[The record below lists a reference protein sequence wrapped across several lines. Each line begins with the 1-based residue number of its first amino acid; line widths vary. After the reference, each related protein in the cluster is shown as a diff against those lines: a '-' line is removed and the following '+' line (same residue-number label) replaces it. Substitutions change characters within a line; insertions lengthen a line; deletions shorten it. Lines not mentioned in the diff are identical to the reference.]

1 MPPSRSR
8 CALLTFDLA
17 MLMASSSSLSAA
29 PPARPDTAPAGIGEQ
44 LPQELYLE
52 VRINQGSS
60 TQLARFIATGQQLS
74 ASAATLQEL
83 GLRLPEG
90 VEPDQQSVDL
100 AQLPDIRI
108 SYDARNQ
115 RLALQL
121 PLAGLNRP
129 VTQLRPATPPSV
141 LAASDSSPGL
151 LLNYDLHAQQQR
163 GFRSASSFSELRLF
177 GVGAGIWSTT
187 QNTSLD
193 ADRGRWQRRNIRLD
207 SRWQLD
213 LPGPMLTLGIG
224 DTLTG
229 ALEWS
234 RAVRIAGVHLSR
246 DFSLQPYR
254 VTTPLA
260 SFSGDALLPS
270 TVDLYI
276 NGIRQAS
283 RNVQPGRFQLDAVP
297 TLNGSGQAQLLVT
310 DINGQQRMLEFA
322 LYGTPTLL
330 QAGLS
335 DWSLDLGVLRE
346 DYGLRSFA
354 YGDRPMASASL
365 RHGVHQ
371 HLTIEA
377 HTELNTDLQ
386 LAGMGAVA
394 LLGERGGVVSASFS
408 RSRAGIMR
416 GHQHALGYQW
426 SAHGFS
432 VSARTQRSSSDF
444 RDAPAFLANALLP
457 RRTDQFFV
465 GLGNIHSGQFS
476 LSYISQHYPGSLPTR
491 LTGLGWSRNLHGNA
505 WLSVQLQHDLDN
517 RRTDSANL
525 YLSLPL
531 GRFTQLSSSVRHGSD
546 GNALALQAGRSVPTD
561 AGGWG
566 WRAQASLGTRRS
578 ANAELSHLDDAGQW
592 RIGMDY
598 DPDAGTTGY
607 ADANGSIVWFG
618 RSIRALRHVDD
629 AFALVSTNGV
639 AQVPVRLENRLI
651 GTTDAQGQLL
661 VAPLRAWQR
670 NLISIDTLGL
680 PMDLLLDTPQQLVVP
695 ASGSGASVVFRLQ
708 PSRPL
713 RLQVR
718 GADGKWLGVGST
730 IAVELAGRI
739 VATTVTGH
747 DGEVYLQD
755 PPAGAVLRIPVDESH
770 DCVIPLPTI
779 VQGSDP
785 PGITTLPCQ
794 P

>member
-8 CALLTFDLA
+8 CALLTIDLA
-17 MLMASSSSLSAA
+17 LLMASSSPLPAA
-29 PPARPDTAPAGIGEQ
+29 PPARPDTSLAGLGEQ
-44 LPQELYLE
+44 LPQELYLD

-60 TQLARFIATGQQLS
+60 TQLARFIVTGQQLS

-83 GLRLPEG
+83 GLRLPVG
-90 VEPDQQSVDL
+90 VEPNQQSVDL
-100 AQLPDIRI
+100 EQLPDIRI
-108 SYDARNQ
+108 SYDSRNQ

-121 PLAGLNRP
+121 PLTGLDRP
-129 VTQLRPATPPSV
+129 PTQLSLETPPTV

-151 LLNYDLHAQQQR
+151 LLNYDLYAQQQR
-163 GFRSASSFSELRLF
+163 RLRSASAFSELRLF

-187 QNTSLD
+187 QNTSLNSS
-193 ADRGRWQRRNIRLD
+193 RGRWQSRYTRLD

-213 LPGPMLTLGIG
+213 LPGPMLSLGIG
-224 DTLTG
+224 DSVTG
-229 ALEWS
+229 TLEWS
-234 RAVRIAGVHLSR
+234 RPTRIAGIHLSR
-246 DFSLQPYR
+246 DFALQPYR

-260 SFSGDALLPS
+260 SFTGDALLPS

-283 RNVQPGRFQLDAVP
+283 RTVQPGRFQLNAAP

-335 DWSLDLGVLRE
+335 DWSLDIGVLRE

-365 RHGVHQ
+365 RHGAYQ

-377 HTELNTDLQ
+377 HTELSTDLQ

-394 LLGERGGVVSASFS
+394 LLGRRGGVLSGSFS
-408 RSRAGIMR
+408 RSRAGNLP
-416 GHQHALGYQW
+416 GHQHTLGYQW
-426 SAHGFS
+426 STHGFS

-444 RDAPAFLANALLP
+444 RDAPAFIANARLP

-465 GLGNIHSGQFS
+465 GLGNVHSGQFS
-476 LSYISQHYPGSLPTR
+476 LSYVSQHYPDSPPTR
-491 LTGLGWSRNLHGNA
+491 LTGLGWSRNLRGNA

-531 GRFTQLSSSVRHGSD
+531 GRLTQLSSSVRHGSD
-546 GNALALQAGRSVPTD
+546 GNALALQASRSAPMD

-566 WRAQASLGTRRS
+566 WRAQANLGTRRS
-578 ANAELSHLDDAGQW
+578 ANAELSYLGDAGQW

-598 DPDAGTTGY
+598 DTATGTTGY

-618 RSIRALRHVDD
+618 RSIRALRQVDD
-629 AFALVSTNGV
+629 AFAMVSTNGV

-651 GTTDAQGQLL
+651 GSTDAHGQLL

-680 PMDLLLDTPQQLVVP
+680 PMDLLLDAPQQLVVP
-695 ASGSGASVVFRLQ
+695 ASGSVASVVFKLQ

-713 RLQVR
+713 RLRVR
-718 GADGKWLGVGST
+718 AADGQWLGIGST
-730 IAVELAGRI
+730 IAVELAGQT
-739 VATTVTGH
+739 VATTVAGH

-755 PPAGAVLRIPVDESH
+755 LPADAALRIPGNDSN
-770 DCVIPLPTI
+770 DCVIPLPIT
-779 VQGSDP
+779 VQGADP
-785 PGITTLPCQ
+785 ADITTLQCP